1 MDLRDKVIV
10 ITGASHGL
18 GEKMAEAL
26 SAEGASLALVGRDQ
40 AALSKSVEACAKSG
54 IKVKSYGADVADE
67 QAVVALFNDIEK
79 DFGGI
84 DGLINNA
91 GITKDSLLVKV
102 KEGKVVGKMSVDD
115 FNKVIAVDL
124 RGVFLCGR
132 EAAAHMING
141 GREGVIINISSI
153 SQEGNVGQTNYSAA
167 KAGVSAMTVTWSKE
181 LAHHNIRVA
190 GIAPGYCD
198 TRMMASVPPK
208 VLERI
213 VSTIPVGRLAEP
225 ADIAGAV
232 LFILRNDYF
241 DGRILE
247 MDGGL
252 RI

>member
-1 MDLRDKVIV
+1 MDLKAKVIV
-10 ITGASHGL
+10 VTGAAQGL
-18 GEKMAEAL
+18 GQKMAETL
-26 SAEGASLALVGRDQ
+26 SNQGANLALADVEQ
-40 AALSKSVEACAKSG
+40 TTLTETIKLCSKPGVV
-54 IKVKSYGADVADE
+54 VKGYGADVADE
-67 QAVVALFNDIEK
+67 QAVVTLFNTVEK

-102 KEGKVVGKMSVDD
+102 HEGKVVGKMSADD

-124 RGVFLCGR
+124 RGVFLCAR
-132 EAAAHMING
+132 EAAQHMIED

-153 SQEGNVGQTNYSAA
+153 CREGNVGQTSYSAA

-181 LAHHNIRVA
+181 LAHHHIRVA

-198 TRMMASVPPK
+198 TRMMSTVPPK

-213 VSTIPVGRLAEP
+213 ISTIPEERLAEP
-225 ADIAGAV
+225 ADIADAA

>member
-10 ITGASHGL
+10 ITGAAQGL

-26 SAEGASLALVGRDQ
+26 AAEGVNLALVDLREAD
-40 AALSKSVEACAKSG
+40 LKKPVDLCSKPG
-54 IKVKSYGADVADE
+54 IKVKGYEADVSDE
-67 QAVVALFNDIEK
+67 QSVVTLFENIER

-91 GITKDSLLVKV
+91 GITRDSLLVKV
-102 KEGKVVGKMSVDD
+102 KDGKVVGKMSVDD

-124 RGVFLCGR
+124 RGVFLCAR
-132 EAAAHMING
+132 EAAQHMIED

-153 SQEGNVGQTNYSAA
+153 CREGNVGQTSYSAA

-190 GIAPGYCD
+190 AIAPGYCH
-198 TRMMASVPPK
+198 THMMDAVPAK
-208 VLERI
+208 ILERI
-213 VSTIPVGRLAEP
+213 VSTIPVHRLAEP
-225 ADIAGAV
+225 ADIAEAAS
-232 LFILRNDYF
+232 FILRNDYF
-241 DGRILE
+241 DGRVLE

>member
-1 MDLRDKVIV
+1 MNLKGKVIV
-10 ITGASHGL
+10 ITGAARGL

-26 SAEGASLALVGRDQ
+26 SAEGVNLALVDLDQ
-40 AALSKSVEACAKSG
+40 AALTKSVETCAKSE
-54 IKVKSYGADVADE
+54 IKVKGYGADVADE
-67 QAVVALFNDIEK
+67 ELVVALFDAIDR

-84 DGLINNA
+84 DGLINDA
-91 GITKDSLLVKV
+91 GITRDSLLVKV
-102 KEGKVVGKMSVDD
+102 HEGKVVAKMSVDD

-153 SQEGNVGQTNYSAA
+153 SQGGNVGQTNYSAA

-181 LAHHNIRVA
+181 LAHQHIRVA
-190 GIAPGYCD
+190 GIAPGYCH
-198 TRMMASVPPK
+198 TRMMDAVPPK
-208 VLERI
+208 ILERI
-213 VSTIPVGRLAEP
+213 VSTIPVARLAEP
-225 ADIAGAV
+225 ADIADTV

-241 DGRILE
+241 DGRVLE

>member
-1 MDLRDKVIV
+1 MNPKGKVIV
-10 ITGASHGL
+10 ITGAARGL

-26 SAEGASLALVGRDQ
+26 SAEGANLALVDLDQ
-40 AALSKSVEACAKSG
+40 AALTNSVDLCAKSG
-54 IKVKSYGADVADE
+54 IKVKGYGADVADE
-67 QAVVALFNDIEK
+67 QAVITLFNEIEK

-102 KEGKVVGKMSVDD
+102 HEGKVVGKMSVDD

-132 EAAAHMING
+132 EAAQRMIDG
-141 GREGVIINISSI
+141 GRPGVIVNISSI
-153 SQEGNVGQTNYSAA
+153 SREGNVGQTSYSAA

-181 LAHHNIRVA
+181 LAHHHIRVA
-190 GIAPGYCD
+190 GIAPGYCH
-198 TRMMASVPPK
+198 TRMMDAVPPK
-208 VLERI
+208 ILERI
-213 VSTIPVGRLAEP
+213 VSTIPVERLAEP
-225 ADIAGAV
+225 ADIADAV

-252 RI
+252 RL

>member
-1 MDLRDKVIV
+1 MDLKDKVIV
-10 ITGASHGL
+10 ITGAAQGL

-26 SAEGASLALVGRDQ
+26 ADEGVNLALVD
-40 AALSKSVEACAKSG
+40 VDEADLKKTVDLCSRPG
-54 IKVKSYGADVADE
+54 IKVKGYEADVADD
-67 QAVVALFNDIEK
+67 QAVVALFENIER

-102 KEGKVVGKMSVDD
+102 HEGKVVGKMSADD

-124 RGVFLCGR
+124 RGVFLCAR
-132 EAAAHMING
+132 EAAQHMIDG
-141 GREGVIINISSI
+141 GRPGVIVNISSI
-153 SQEGNVGQTNYSAA
+153 SREGNVGQTNYSAA

-181 LAHHNIRVA
+181 LAHHHIRVA

-198 TRMMASVPPK
+198 TRMMSTVPPK

-213 VSTIPVGRLAEP
+213 ISTIPEERLAEP
-225 ADIAGAV
+225 ADIADAA

>member
-1 MDLRDKVIV
+1 MDLKAKVIV
-10 ITGASHGL
+10 VTGAAQGL
-18 GEKMAEAL
+18 GQKMAETL
-26 SAEGASLALVGRDQ
+26 SNQGANLALADVEQ
-40 AALSKSVEACAKSG
+40 TTLTETIKLCSKPGVV
-54 IKVKSYGADVADE
+54 VKGYGADVADE
-67 QAVVALFNDIEK
+67 QAVVTLFNTVEK

-102 KEGKVVGKMSVDD
+102 HEGKVVGKMSADD

-124 RGVFLCGR
+124 RGVFLCAR
-132 EAAAHMING
+132 EAAQHMIDG
-141 GREGVIINISSI
+141 GRPGVIVNISSI
-153 SQEGNVGQTNYSAA
+153 SREGNVGQTNYSAA

-181 LAHHNIRVA
+181 LAHHHIRVA

-198 TRMMASVPPK
+198 TRMMSTVPPK

-213 VSTIPVGRLAEP
+213 ISTIPEERLAEP
-225 ADIAGAV
+225 ADIADAA

>member
-10 ITGASHGL
+10 ITGAAQGL
-18 GEKMAEAL
+18 GEKIAEAL
-26 SAEGASLALVGRDQ
+26 AAEGVNLALVDVDE
-40 AALSKSVEACAKSG
+40 ADLKKTVDLCSKPG
-54 IKVKSYGADVADE
+54 IKVKGYEADVADE
-67 QAVVALFNDIEK
+67 QAVVTLFENIER
-79 DFGGI
+79 DFGGV

-115 FNKVIAVDL
+115 FNQVIAVDL
-124 RGVFLCGR
+124 RGVFLCAR
-132 EAAAHMING
+132 EAAAHMIEG
-141 GREGVIINISSI
+141 GRKGVIVNISSI
-153 SQEGNVGQTNYSAA
+153 SREGNVGQTNYSAA

-181 LAHHNIRVA
+181 LAHHHIRVA

-225 ADIAGAV
+225 ADIADAA
-232 LFILRNDYF
+232 LFVLRNDYF
-241 DGRILE
+241 DGRVLE